1 MYSNL
6 SCYNYYIEELEIMK
20 RLAEKLREARKR
32 IGFSQEYVAKSL
44 GLPRTAVTQIEC
56 GNREV
61 SAEELA
67 GFCKLYRLSAD
78 YLINTDKVETNQTM
92 FARAFDELD
101 DNDQQEILNLIAF
114 KKSMSNKK

>member
-1 MYSNL
+1 
-6 SCYNYYIEELEIMK
+6 MK
-20 RLAEKLREARKR
+20 KLAEKLREARGR
-32 IGFSQEYVAKSL
+32 IGFSQDYVAKSL
-44 GLPRTAVTQIEC
+44 GLTRTAITQIES
-56 GNREV
+56 GNRNV

-78 YLINTDKVETNQTM
+78 YLIDTDKIETNQTM
-92 FARAFDELD
+92 FARAFEELN